1 MTTDVNEAVQLFTN
15 KITFILDQMAPVKTF
30 QTTSKYCPWLTENTK
45 KLIKD
50 RNQAQELFSENKSE
64 ENYKHFKKLRNNVT
78 KNLKTD
84 KLTWKKKKLE
94 NCNNDSGKLWKNILG
109 WLNWCSSGSPTKLYH
124 AGQIVTSPAKLA
136 EIMNNFFVNKI
147 TRIRQ
152 GLPNPT
158 EDPLS
163 NLQDIMKDRTA
174 ELSISCVHPANIRK
188 IILE

>member
-78 KNLKTD
+78 KNLK
-84 KLTWKKKKLE
+84 LINLP
-94 NCNNDSGKLWKNILG
+94 GK
-109 WLNWCSSGSPTKLYH
+109 
-124 AGQIVTSPAKLA
+124 
-136 EIMNNFFVNKI
+136 
-147 TRIRQ
+147 
-152 GLPNPT
+152 
-158 EDPLS
+158 
-163 NLQDIMKDRTA
+163 
-174 ELSISCVHPANIRK
+174 RK
-188 IILE
+188 S